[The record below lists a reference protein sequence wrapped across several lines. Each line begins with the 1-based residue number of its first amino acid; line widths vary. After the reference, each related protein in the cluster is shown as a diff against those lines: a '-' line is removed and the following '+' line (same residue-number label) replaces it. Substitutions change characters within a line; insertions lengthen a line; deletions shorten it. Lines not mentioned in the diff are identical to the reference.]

1 MKNKNKYKNKY
12 KYKYKWLIYRLE
24 TATNKDPK
32 NK

>member
-12 KYKYKWLIYRLE
+12 NYKWLIYRLE